1 MKERELF
8 LAALEIEDP
17 AARLAHLKTECG
29 NDAALLARVESLLA
43 SHEGQ
48 SRFLNT
54 PVAEQIAE
62 ITDAEIAATSVVGN
76 GSTQDEELDATTL
89 FTPGKSRMTEQHDE
103 SGDTMRIGYLETS
116 TKPGSLGRLAHYEVL
131 QVIGRGAFGVVLR
144 AFDEKLQRVVAIK
157 VMSPEMASTSPA
169 RKRFLREAQASAAI
183 RHEHVVSVY
192 AVEEK
197 PIPYLVM
204 EYIPGLTLQ
213 QRLDE
218 GGPLDVPTVLRLG
231 RQIAE
236 GLEAAHSQDLIH
248 RDIKPGN
255 ILLEAGVLDKVKI
268 TDFGLA
274 RAADD
279 ASLTQSGTIAGTP
292 MYMAPEQ
299 ALGHKLDRRADL
311 FSLGSVLYQMVSGR
325 PPFRAPTALAV
336 LKRVVE
342 ETPRPI
348 REIIPETPQWLCDI
362 ITKLHAK
369 KPDDRYQSARE
380 VADVLADCEVQLKA
394 NARLRDFSRIPRS
407 KSASSAKWKLFTA
420 GGVVGAMLFLGV
432 IITLTTKDGAKTK
445 IEVPDTS
452 PVEVTT
458 NRGESRETSDGLTTS
473 DDRSLTASATKTGWH
488 GWPAN
493 APKPA
498 IAPFDAAQARA
509 HQEAWAR
516 HLGVPVEYSNSIGM
530 KFRLIPPGEFTM
542 GSTAE
547 EIEAALKNVGQNINQ
562 WEEYIRS
569 EAPQHKVILRQPIF
583 LGVNE
588 VTQSEYEKVMGV
600 NPSHF
605 APTGMGKERV
615 AEMTTTGH
623 PVETVSWND
632 ATEFCAKLSERE
644 KLNPF
649 YFRAG
654 DDITRLDG
662 TGYRLPS
669 EAEWE
674 FACRAGTTAKYW
686 IGEADQDLLR
696 AGWFGGDASGH
707 RTHVAGELMANPFG
721 LYDIHGNVWELVQD
735 GWDATFYGQFQEKA
749 AVSPNSP
756 FLAGSQRVIRGG
768 SWSVAA
774 PFCRSQN
781 RLPNVPALRFEDT
794 GFRVSLTVDA
804 VKAAIANR
812 PPMTQGANTAWHGWP
827 ANAPNP
833 AIAPFDVAHARNLQ
847 DAWARHLGVPVEY
860 TNSIGMK
867 FRLIPPGEF
876 LMGST
881 PSEIKESLKAAYP
894 TATHWHDCIRSEAPQ
909 HKVILT
915 QPIYLGIHEV
925 TQAEY
930 QNVTGTNPSYFSPNG
945 PGQPVVA
952 GMETTHHPVER
963 VSSHDAVEF
972 CDKLSQREKLI
983 PRPDVSGYRLP
994 SEAEWEFACRA
1005 GTTTKFWIGD
1015 DDTALEQAGWF
1026 GENSRDRTHAVG
1038 ELKANP
1044 FGLFDVHGNVWEWVQ
1059 DGWEPG
1065 FYRDFANKPAINPIS
1080 LYSSE
1085 TAQIVRGG
1093 RWYHDATY
1101 CRSAFRLSVAPT
1113 DRFEDLGFR
1122 VALSVD
1128 AVKSAMAADHVR
1140 SSTKTEPSKRRFISD
1155 EWIDVIPLID
1165 PDTDKWDV
1173 PQRTGKNAWRR
1184 VGTELLCGGDQRA
1197 SKLILPLDSD
1207 WPAFE
1212 CELEFTRLSGE
1223 SGFNVNIPT
1232 KVGECPLLFD
1242 PTGTK
1247 GAFLGSRANGV
1258 QWKTEK
1264 QLETGKRTT
1273 IRFDVRRQQASDQV
1287 TADLN
1292 GVSLGKWTGDR
1303 NTISHSYREGFPHD
1317 RRISL
1322 WIHPGG
1328 NEFTFHRI
1336 RIRMLDGGTAETLR
1350 SVLKSALPAAAP
1362 YMEADIER
1370 VAALPAAE
1378 QVEEVRKELKKRNPE
1393 FDGTLIP
1400 MIENDVV
1407 TGIEF
1412 FSNHVSDI
1420 SPLRAFP
1427 RLSSLNCRANGSLV
1441 GMVSD
1446 LKPLKG
1452 MSFVKLTLSVN
1463 PVSDLSPLKGM
1474 PL

>member
-29 NDAALLARVESLLA
+29 DDAALLARVESLLA

-48 SRFLNT
+48 SQFLNT
-54 PVAEQIAE
+54 PVAEQIIE
-62 ITDAEIAATSVVGN
+62 ISDAEIAVTSVVGS
-76 GSTQDEELDATTL
+76 GSTQEEPDATTL
-89 FTPGKSRMTEQHDE
+89 FTPGKSRMTEQPDDA
-103 SGDTMRIGYLETS
+103 GDKMRIGYLEPS
-116 TKPGSLGRLAHYEVL
+116 TKPGSLGSLAHYEVL
-131 QVIGRGAFGVVLR
+131 QVIGRGAFGIVLR

-218 GGPLDVPTVLRLG
+218 RGPLDVPTVLRLG

-311 FSLGSVLYQMVSGR
+311 FSLGSVLYQMASGR

-362 ITKLHAK
+362 IAKLHAK
-369 KPDDRYQSARE
+369 NPDDRYQSAQE

-394 NARLRDFSRIPRS
+394 NARLRDFSRIPSSR
-407 KSASSAKWKLFTA
+407 SASATKWILFTA
-420 GGVVGAMLFLGV
+420 GGVIGAMLLVGV
-432 IITLTTKDGAKTK
+432 IMFATKEGTKAKTDAP
-445 IEVPDTS
+445 ETS
-452 PVEVTT
+452 
-458 NRGESRETSDGLTTS
+458 RSGSREASERVATS
-473 DDRSLTASATKTGWH
+473 DDRSFTKT

-493 APKPA
+493 AP
-498 IAPFDAAQARA
+498 Q
-509 HQEAWAR
+509 
-516 HLGVPVEYSNSIGM
+516 
-530 KFRLIPPGEFTM
+530 
-542 GSTAE
+542 
-547 EIEAALKNVGQNINQ
+547 
-562 WEEYIRS
+562 
-569 EAPQHKVILRQPIF
+569 
-583 LGVNE
+583 
-588 VTQSEYEKVMGV
+588 
-600 NPSHF
+600 
-605 APTGMGKERV
+605 
-615 AEMTTTGH
+615 
-623 PVETVSWND
+623 
-632 ATEFCAKLSERE
+632 
-644 KLNPF
+644 
-649 YFRAG
+649 
-654 DDITRLDG
+654 
-662 TGYRLPS
+662 
-669 EAEWE
+669 
-674 FACRAGTTAKYW
+674 
-686 IGEADQDLLR
+686 
-696 AGWFGGDASGH
+696 
-707 RTHVAGELMANPFG
+707 
-721 LYDIHGNVWELVQD
+721 
-735 GWDATFYGQFQEKA
+735 
-749 AVSPNSP
+749 
-756 FLAGSQRVIRGG
+756 
-768 SWSVAA
+768 
-774 PFCRSQN
+774 
-781 RLPNVPALRFEDT
+781 
-794 GFRVSLTVDA
+794 
-804 VKAAIANR
+804 
-812 PPMTQGANTAWHGWP
+812 
-827 ANAPNP
+827 P
-833 AIAPFDVAHARNLQ
+833 AIAPFDVAQARSHQ

-894 TATHWHDCIRSEAPQ
+894 TATHWHDCIRSEGPQ
-909 HKVILT
+909 HKVFLT

-930 QNVTGTNPSYFSPNG
+930 QNVMGTNPSHFSPNG

-952 GMETTHHPVER
+952 GMETSRHPVER

-983 PRPDVSGYRLP
+983 PRPDVIGYRLP

-1005 GTTTKFWIGD
+1005 GTTTKFWTGD

-1026 GENSRDRTHAVG
+1026 GENSSDRTHAVG

-1065 FYRDFANKPAINPIS
+1065 FYRDFAIKPAINPICLS
-1080 LYSSE
+1080 SSE
-1085 TAQIVRGG
+1085 TSRIVRGG

-1128 AVKSAMAADHVR
+1128 AVKSGMAADQVR
-1140 SSTKTEPSKRRFISD
+1140 SSKKTEPSKRRFISD

-1184 VGTELLCGGDQRA
+1184 VGPELVCGGDQRA

-1212 CELEFTRLSGE
+1212 CELEFTRLTGE
-1223 SGFNVNIPT
+1223 SGLNVNIPT
-1232 KVGECPLLFD
+1232 KVGECPLLID

-1273 IRFDVRRQQASDQV
+1273 IRFDVRRQQTSDQV

-1336 RIRMLDGGTAETLR
+1336 RIRMLDGSTAETLR
-1350 SVLKSALPAAAP
+1350 SVLKSAPPAAAQ
-1362 YMEADIER
+1362 YTDVDIER
-1370 VAALPAAE
+1370 IAALPAAE
-1378 QVEEVRKELKKRNPE
+1378 QVEEVRNELKKRNPE
-1393 FDGTLIP
+1393 FDGTLVP
-1400 MIENDVV
+1400 TIENEVV

-1427 RLSSLNCRANGSLV
+1427 RLSSLICRANGSLV
-1441 GMVSD
+1441 GMVTD

-1452 MSFVKLTLSVN
+1452 MSLVKLILSVN

-1474 PL
+1474 PLTDLHVDNSQVADLSPLEGMPLKVLNCSYTKVTNLAPLKGMPLIILWCNNTGIDDLTPVKGMPLEWITIHGTKVNDIAPLKGLPLKQIYLDFDQKRDSEILRSLTTLQKINETPAAEFRKNVD

>member
-17 AARLAHLKTECG
+17 AARLSHLKTECG
-29 NDAALLARVESLLA
+29 DDAALLARVESLLA

-48 SRFLNT
+48 SQFLNT
-54 PVAEQIAE
+54 PVAEQIVE
-62 ITDAEIAATSVVGN
+62 ISDAQVSVTSVVGS
-76 GSTQDEELDATTL
+76 GSTQEEEPDATTL
-89 FTPGKSRMTEQHDE
+89 FTPGKFRMAEQPDDA
-103 SGDTMRIGYLETS
+103 GDKMRIGYLEPS

-131 QVIGRGAFGVVLR
+131 QVIGRGAFGIVLR
-144 AFDEKLQRVVAIK
+144 AFDEKLQRIVAIK

-192 AVEEK
+192 AVEEM

-218 GGPLDVPTVLRLG
+218 RGPLDVPTVLRLG

-311 FSLGSVLYQMVSGR
+311 FSLGSVLYQMASGR

-362 ITKLHAK
+362 IAKLHAK
-369 KPDDRYQSARE
+369 NPDDRYQSAQE

-394 NARLRDFSRIPRS
+394 NARLRDFSRIPSS
-407 KSASSAKWKLFTA
+407 KSASSANRILLTA
-420 GGVVGAMLFLGV
+420 GGIIGTMLLLGV
-432 IITLTTKDGAKTK
+432 IIAFATKDGTKAKTDAP
-445 IEVPDTS
+445 ETS
-452 PVEVTT
+452 
-458 NRGESRETSDGLTTS
+458 RSGSRETSERVATS
-473 DDRSLTASATKTGWH
+473 DERSFTKT

-493 APKPA
+493 AP
-498 IAPFDAAQARA
+498 Q
-509 HQEAWAR
+509 
-516 HLGVPVEYSNSIGM
+516 
-530 KFRLIPPGEFTM
+530 
-542 GSTAE
+542 
-547 EIEAALKNVGQNINQ
+547 
-562 WEEYIRS
+562 
-569 EAPQHKVILRQPIF
+569 
-583 LGVNE
+583 
-588 VTQSEYEKVMGV
+588 
-600 NPSHF
+600 
-605 APTGMGKERV
+605 
-615 AEMTTTGH
+615 
-623 PVETVSWND
+623 
-632 ATEFCAKLSERE
+632 
-644 KLNPF
+644 
-649 YFRAG
+649 
-654 DDITRLDG
+654 
-662 TGYRLPS
+662 
-669 EAEWE
+669 
-674 FACRAGTTAKYW
+674 
-686 IGEADQDLLR
+686 
-696 AGWFGGDASGH
+696 
-707 RTHVAGELMANPFG
+707 
-721 LYDIHGNVWELVQD
+721 
-735 GWDATFYGQFQEKA
+735 
-749 AVSPNSP
+749 
-756 FLAGSQRVIRGG
+756 
-768 SWSVAA
+768 
-774 PFCRSQN
+774 
-781 RLPNVPALRFEDT
+781 
-794 GFRVSLTVDA
+794 
-804 VKAAIANR
+804 
-812 PPMTQGANTAWHGWP
+812 
-827 ANAPNP
+827 P
-833 AIAPFDVAHARNLQ
+833 AIAPFDVAQAQTHQ

-909 HKVILT
+909 HKVTLT

-930 QNVTGTNPSYFSPNG
+930 QNVMGTNPSHFSPKG
-945 PGQPVVA
+945 PGQTVVA
-952 GMETTHHPVER
+952 GMETSQHPVER
-963 VSSHDAVEF
+963 VSSHDALKF
-972 CDKLSQREKLI
+972 CDTLSQREKLI
-983 PRPDVSGYRLP
+983 PRPDVIGYRLP
-994 SEAEWEFACRA
+994 TEAEWEFACRA
-1005 GTTTKFWIGD
+1005 GTTTKFWLGD

-1026 GENSRDRTHAVG
+1026 GENSSDRTHVVG

-1065 FYRDFANKPAINPIS
+1065 FYRDFANKPAIDPIS
-1080 LYSSE
+1080 LNSSE
-1085 TAQIVRGG
+1085 SSRIVRGG

-1128 AVKSAMAADHVR
+1128 AVKSAIAADHVR
-1140 SSTKTEPSKRRFISD
+1140 SSRKTEPSKREFISD
-1155 EWIDVIPLID
+1155 EWIEVIPLID

-1184 VGTELLCGGDQRA
+1184 EGAELLSDGDQLA

-1212 CELEFTRLSGE
+1212 CELEVTRLAGE
-1223 SGFNVNIPT
+1223 SGFNVNLPTKKGDCPLVIDFPGSGGGVHFGVRGKGKLLTTSAQITTGRRAKLRIEVRRHQGSSHLMIELNGT
-1232 KVGECPLLFD
+1232 KVGE
-1242 PTGTK
+1242 
-1247 GAFLGSRANGV
+1247 
-1258 QWKTEK
+1258 
-1264 QLETGKRTT
+1264 
-1273 IRFDVRRQQASDQV
+1273 
-1287 TADLN
+1287 
-1292 GVSLGKWTGDR
+1292 WTGDL
-1303 NTISHSYREGFPHD
+1303 NAIANNSKEGFPHD

-1336 RIRMLDGGTAETLR
+1336 RIRMLDGGTAESLR
-1350 SVLKSALPAAAP
+1350 SVLKSAPPAAVP
-1362 YMEADIER
+1362 NSEVDIER
-1370 VAALPAAE
+1370 FAALPAAE
-1378 QVEEVRKELKKRNPE
+1378 QVEEVRSELRKRNPE
-1393 FDGTLIP
+1393 FDGKLVPT
-1400 MIENDVV
+1400 IENEVV

-1427 RLSSLNCRANGSLV
+1427 RLSSLNCRVNGSNF
-1441 GMVSD
+1441 GMISD

-1452 MSFVKLTLSVN
+1452 MSLVKLILSVN

-1474 PL
+1474 PLTELHVDNSHVADLSPLEGMPLKVLNCSYTKVTNLAPLNEMPLIILWCNNTRIDDLTPVKGMPLEWITIHGTKVHDIAPLKGLPLKQIYLDFDQKRDSEVLRSLTTLQKINETPAAEFRKNLD